1 MALLLKRKG
10 ELGSFR
16 HLDLGSSRFRGAARF
31 GCLRMRHVAFVPF
44 LTCFTLILD
53 ADECRTERRAGLQLT
68 VCSPDV
74 TVARWREDLRG
85 PVEGL
90 RLLSVTCGRTPAC
103 ECQTTD
109 RYFLETWF
117 IGRKCAA
124 SGTRPCKPGPARPI
138 PVHLSMGA
146 LPESPFLASVPSGW
160 RDRLF
165 FSPRI
170 QMAHPFL
177 SGSTSRRTSCLRVG
191 DNPLRA
197 LLSGR

>member
-1 MALLLKRKG
+1 
-10 ELGSFR
+10 
-16 HLDLGSSRFRGAARF
+16 
-31 GCLRMRHVAFVPF
+31 
-44 LTCFTLILD
+44 
-53 ADECRTERRAGLQLT
+53 
-68 VCSPDV
+68 
-74 TVARWREDLRG
+74 LRG

-177 SGSTSRRTSCLRVG
+177 SGSTSRRTSCLRVADDSVG
-191 DNPLRA
+191 PRQPDPRLGRDA
-197 LLSGR
+197 AGKKGRRRGVRGCARWRSGIGFIRICEKL